1 MPYDC
6 FSGSLGPLLL
16 LFVIILS
23 FTVLL
28 LHFLLGLCSVISGL
42 CRDTVIFC
50 GVCKIDFHLCIIGE
64 VDQLTHSEHRNLDV
78 DSVNFL
84 DDPLH
89 VVENLLLALLL
100 IARLVA
106 LHDEEPSQD
115 FALQDT
121 IAVQYIVILR
131 PLVERVDHRVNG
143 H

>member
-1 MPYDC
+1 M
-6 FSGSLGPLLL
+6 
-16 LFVIILS
+16 
-23 FTVLL
+23 
-28 LHFLLGLCSVISGL
+28 
-42 CRDTVIFC
+42 IF
-50 GVCKIDFHLCIIGE
+50 GRVCEIDFHLCIIGE
-64 VDQLTHSEHRNLDV
+64 VDQLTHSKHRNLDV

-89 VVENLLLALLL
+89 VVENLLLALLF

-115 FALQDT
+115 FALQGT
-121 IAVQYIVILR
+121 IAVQYIVILG